1 MYTEKFAIKLN
12 FTKLTKINKKV
23 IHVILS
29 EVPFFLI
36 NCCMMRSISIQ
47 NFKTIAVENQI
58 IGTAF

>member
-29 EVPFFLI
+29 EVPFF
-36 NCCMMRSISIQ
+36 
-47 NFKTIAVENQI
+47 
-58 IGTAF
+58 